1 MIMKKYKSII
11 NYLEK
16 LFYTRF
22 FRELIFLSRKV
33 KIMKLQKM
41 GVFVDRQKMKS
52 RKNEN
57 ANSIKESIYTRL
69 KFTDIVNVFWDWE
82 NKHIKNGQVRG
93 MGREKLGKEKSSG
106 RGSEWGGKVKLSTV
120 YIYIYIYL
128 LLAPYRQL
136 STP

>member
-11 NYLEK
+11 NYLKK

-82 NKHIKNGQVRG
+82 IKHIKNGQVRG
-93 MGREKLGKEKSSG
+93 MGREKLGKEKSSAKGGEGKEQGG
-106 RGSEWGGKVKLSTV
+106 RVD
-120 YIYIYIYL
+120 
-128 LLAPYRQL
+128 
-136 STP
+136 

>member
-69 KFTDIVNVFWDWE
+69 KFTDIVNVFWDLE
-82 NKHIKNGQVRG
+82 NKHFKNGQVWG
-93 MGREKLGKEKSSG
+93 MGREKLGKEKSSAK
-106 RGSEWGGKVKLSTV
+106 GGEVNGEERSSYQQ
-120 YIYIYIYL
+120 YIC
-128 LLAPYRQL
+128 
-136 STP
+136 

>member
-11 NYLEK
+11 NYLKK

-120 YIYIYIYL
+120 YIYIYICYSL
-128 LLAPYRQL
+128 T
-136 STP
+136 SIT

>member
-93 MGREKLGKEKSSG
+93 MGTGQGGEVNGEERGMGRE
-106 RGSEWGGKVKLSTV
+106 
-120 YIYIYIYL
+120 
-128 LLAPYRQL
+128 
-136 STP
+136 

>member
-1 MIMKKYKSII
+1 
-11 NYLEK
+11 
-16 LFYTRF
+16 
-22 FRELIFLSRKV
+22 
-33 KIMKLQKM
+33 MKLQKM

-93 MGREKLGKEKSSG
+93 MGREKLGKEKSSAKGGEGEEQCEG

-120 YIYIYIYL
+120 YL

>member
-1 MIMKKYKSII
+1 MKKYKSII
-11 NYLEK
+11 NYLKK

-120 YIYIYIYL
+120 YL